1 LSDRTRHL
9 QELDRRYIWHPF
21 TQMSEWEA
29 DPPIV
34 IERGEGSWLIDTDGN
49 RYLDGVASMWTNVH
63 GHCRTELNEALKA
76 QVDRLEHSTLLG
88 LASEQSIL
96 LAERLVAITPE
107 GLEKVFYSDNGSTA
121 VEVGVKMAF
130 QYQQHRGLIDKR
142 KFITFKHAYHGDTI
156 GAMSVGGIDIFH
168 EVYRPLLF
176 STIQA
181 PAPYC
186 YRCEFE
192 GFPPSPLTGEGRG
205 GGELSSEEAV
215 PSSQKNCGFRCLA
228 ELERLMAQHLHEVAG
243 LIIEPLV
250 QGAGGMIVQPAGF
263 LKSVRNLCDR
273 YGILMIADEVATG
286 FGRTGTM
293 FACQREGVTPD
304 IMALSKGITAG
315 YLPLAA
321 TMTTKEVYDAFLGQ
335 YRELKTFFHGHTFTG
350 NPLAC
355 AVALASL
362 DLFQQDHLLESL
374 IPKSA
379 SIEQRLAELS
389 LLSHVG
395 DVRSCGMVGGIELVQ
410 DKDTREAYPWEDK
423 IGVQV
428 CREARKHGLF
438 LRPLGNV
445 IVVFPPLV
453 ITQEELKL
461 LFDGVAAAI
470 RTVTEGVL

>member
-1 LSDRTRHL
+1 
-9 QELDRRYIWHPF
+9 
-21 TQMSEWEA
+21 MSEWES
-29 DPPIV
+29 DDPIV

-63 GHCRTELNEALKA
+63 GHCRRELNEALKA

-88 LASEQSIL
+88 QASEQSIL
-96 LAERLVAITPE
+96 LAERLAAIAPE

-121 VEVGVKMAF
+121 VEVGLKMAF
-130 QYQQHRGLIDKR
+130 QYQQHRGHVQKQ
-142 KFITFKHAYHGDTI
+142 KFITFKHAYHGDTL
-156 GAMSVGGIDIFH
+156 GAVSVGGIDIFH

-176 STIQA
+176 ATIQA

-186 YRCEFE
+186 YRCEC
-192 GFPPSPLTGEGRG
+192 G
-205 GGELSSEEAV
+205 GTDSAT
-215 PSSQKNCGFRCLA
+215 CGFACIEA
-228 ELERLMAQHLHEVAG
+228 LEQLMAEHHHETAG

-250 QGAGGMIVQPAGF
+250 QGAGGMIVHPSGF
-263 LKSVRNLCDR
+263 LKSVRDLCDC

-321 TMTTKEVYDAFLGQ
+321 TMTTHEVYDAFLGQ

-355 AVALASL
+355 TVALASL
-362 DLFQQDHLLESL
+362 DLFGKDYLLENL
-374 IPKSA
+374 KPKIA
-379 SIEQRLAELS
+379 YLEERLSGLS
-389 LLSHVG
+389 GLTHVG
-395 DVRSCGMVGGIELVQ
+395 DVRSCGMVGGIELVR
-410 DKDTREAYPWEDK
+410 DKATRETYPWEEK
-423 IGVQV
+423 VGVQV
-428 CREARKHGLF
+428 CREARKHGLL

-445 IVVFPPLV
+445 IVVFPPLA
-453 ITQEELKL
+453 ISLDDLKF
-461 LFDGVAAAI
+461 LFDGVVTAI
-470 RTVTEGVL
+470 RAVTEGETEKGSS